1 MAINRSLRQQTLA
14 LMLGSLLL
22 MLLVSLIITLTLAGS
37 VNSYQNL
44 LERPLAS
51 ASLINRANLEFKSQV
66 HEWKN
71 VLLRGTDSAD
81 RSKYWSQF
89 EASEN
94 AVQATLQEIAALDI
108 DSAQQAEARELAQ
121 KHQTLGTTA
130 YRNSLRAFE
139 SAGMDPTAGDQA
151 ARGIDRD
158 FSEHLSGLAARLN
171 QQAQEQSTVIN
182 QAASR
187 ALWIGLVSL
196 CVAAVLIGVL
206 SQWLVNRRLVNPITH
221 LIRQIEQLSHG
232 RLGQPI
238 NSHRADELGTLAR
251 AANQLR
257 DFLESTF
264 GQLKRSTGELD
275 RASGELN
282 TIATRMAQGSRDQF
296 SRTDQVATAMQEM
309 SASAVQVAQHAAE
322 AAHAADDVDSNA
334 QQSAAVMQQTI
345 AAMQA
350 MLQQINHTTE
360 VIQRL
365 EGDSSRIGKVL
376 DVIQGIAEQTNL
388 SALNAAIE
396 AARAGEAGR
405 GFAVVADE
413 VRTLAQ
419 RTAESTSEIQQIIN
433 DVQTGAG
440 EAVKAIASGQAQS
453 ENSMQ
458 QVNQASERLQQITL
472 AIGAVRDMN
481 RQISTA
487 ADEQTS
493 VAEDI
498 SRNITEITDIAAANQ
513 KEVDST
519 SRASQALHELSGE
532 LGTLTGR
539 LSA

>member
-22 MLLVSLIITLTLAGS
+22 MLLVSLVITLTLAGS
-37 VNSYQNL
+37 VNSYQSL

-51 ASLINRANLEFKSQV
+51 ASLINRANLEFKTQV
-66 HEWKN
+66 QEWKN
-71 VLLRGTDSAD
+71 VLLRGANNAD

-89 EASEN
+89 EASEA
-94 AVQATLQEIAALDI
+94 AVQATLQEISALDI
-108 DSAQQAEARELAQ
+108 DSAQQAEARQLMQ
-121 KHQTLGTTA
+121 KHQALGSA
-130 YRNSLRAFE
+130 YRDSLRAFE
-139 SAGMDPTAGDQA
+139 TSGLEPTAGDQA

-158 FSEHLSGLAARLN
+158 FSEHLSDLALRLN
-171 QQAQEQSTVIN
+171 QQAQQQSVQIN
-182 QAASR
+182 QAASS
-187 ALWIGLVSL
+187 ALWVGLVSL

-221 LIRQIEQLSHG
+221 LIRQIEQLSLG

-238 NSHRADELGTLAR
+238 KSHRADELGTLAR

-257 DFLESTF
+257 DFLEDTF

-360 VIQRL
+360 GIQRL

-388 SALNAAIE
+388 LALNAAIE

-458 QVNQASERLQQITL
+458 QVNQAGERLQQITL
-472 AIGAVRDMN
+472 AIEAVRDMN

-519 SRASQALHELSGE
+519 SRASQTLHELSGE

>member
-22 MLLVSLIITLTLAGS
+22 MLLVSLVITLTLAGS
-37 VNSYQNL
+37 VNSYQSL

-51 ASLINRANLEFKSQV
+51 ASLINRANLEFKTQV
-66 HEWKN
+66 QEWKN
-71 VLLRGTDSAD
+71 VLLRGANNAD

-89 EASEN
+89 EASEA
-94 AVQATLQEIAALDI
+94 AVQATLQEISALDI
-108 DSAQQAEARELAQ
+108 DSAQQAEARQLMQ
-121 KHQTLGTTA
+121 KHQALGSA

-139 SAGMDPTAGDQA
+139 TSSLEPTAGDQA

-158 FSEHLSGLAARLN
+158 FSEHLSDLALRLN
-171 QQAQEQSTVIN
+171 QQAQQQSVQIN
-182 QAASR
+182 QAASS
-187 ALWIGLVSL
+187 ALWVGLVSL

-221 LIRQIEQLSHG
+221 LIRQIEQLSLG

-238 NSHRADELGTLAR
+238 KSHRADELGTLAR

-257 DFLESTF
+257 DFLEDTF

-388 SALNAAIE
+388 LALNAAIE

-458 QVNQASERLQQITL
+458 QVNQAGERLQQITL
-472 AIGAVRDMN
+472 AIEAVRDMN

-519 SRASQALHELSGE
+519 SRASQTLHELSGE

>member
-51 ASLINRANLEFKSQV
+51 ASLINRANLEFKTQV
-66 HEWKN
+66 QEWKN

-121 KHQTLGTTA
+121 KHQTLGTA

-171 QQAQEQSTVIN
+171 QQAQEQSTAIN

-322 AAHAADDVDSNA
+322 AAHAADDADSNA

-345 AAMQA
+345 TAMQA
-350 MLQQINHTTE
+350 MLQQINHTTD

-365 EGDSSRIGKVL
+365 EGDSTRIGKVL

-388 SALNAAIE
+388 LALNAAIE

-419 RTAESTSEIQQIIN
+419 RTAESTSEIQQIIT

-458 QVNQASERLQQITL
+458 QVNQAGERLQQITL
-472 AIGAVRDMN
+472 AIEAVRDMN

-519 SRASQALHELSGE
+519 SRASQTLHELSGE

>member
-22 MLLVSLIITLTLAGS
+22 MLLVSLVITLTLAGS
-37 VNSYQNL
+37 VNSYQSL
-44 LERPLAS
+44 LERPLTS
-51 ASLINRANLEFKSQV
+51 ASLINRANLEFKTQV
-66 HEWKN
+66 QEWKN
-71 VLLRGTDSAD
+71 VLLRGANNAD

-89 EASEN
+89 EASEA
-94 AVQATLQEIAALDI
+94 AVQATLQEISALDI
-108 DSAQQAEARELAQ
+108 DSAQQAEARQLMQ
-121 KHQTLGTTA
+121 KHQALGSA

-139 SAGMDPTAGDQA
+139 TSGLEPTAGDQA

-158 FSEHLSGLAARLN
+158 FSEHLSDLALRLN
-171 QQAQEQSTVIN
+171 QQAQQQSVQIN
-182 QAASR
+182 QAASS
-187 ALWIGLVSL
+187 ALWVGLVSL

-221 LIRQIEQLSHG
+221 LIRQIEQLSLG

-238 NSHRADELGTLAR
+238 KSHRTDELGTLAR

-257 DFLESTF
+257 DFLEDTF

-388 SALNAAIE
+388 LALNAAIE

-458 QVNQASERLQQITL
+458 QVNQAGERLQQITL
-472 AIGAVRDMN
+472 AIEAVRDMN

-519 SRASQALHELSGE
+519 SRASQTLHELSGE

>member
-22 MLLVSLIITLTLAGS
+22 MLLVSLVITLTLAGS
-37 VNSYQNL
+37 VNSYQSL

-51 ASLINRANLEFKSQV
+51 ASLINRANLEFKTQV
-66 HEWKN
+66 QEWKN
-71 VLLRGTDSAD
+71 VLLRGANNAD

-89 EASEN
+89 EASEA
-94 AVQATLQEIAALDI
+94 AVQATLQEISALDI
-108 DSAQQAEARELAQ
+108 DSAQQAEARQLMQ
-121 KHQTLGTTA
+121 KHQALGSA

-139 SAGMDPTAGDQA
+139 TSGLEPTAGDQA

-158 FSEHLSGLAARLN
+158 FSEHLSDLALRLN
-171 QQAQEQSTVIN
+171 QQAQQQSVQIN
-182 QAASR
+182 QAASS
-187 ALWIGLVSL
+187 ALWVGLVSL

-221 LIRQIEQLSHG
+221 LIRQIEQLSLG

-238 NSHRADELGTLAR
+238 KSHRADELGTLAR

-257 DFLESTF
+257 DFLEDTF

-345 AAMQA
+345 AAM
-350 MLQQINHTTE
+350 E

-388 SALNAAIE
+388 LALNAAIE

-458 QVNQASERLQQITL
+458 QVNQAGERLQQITL
-472 AIGAVRDMN
+472 AIEAVRDMN

-519 SRASQALHELSGE
+519 SRASQTLHELSGE

>member
-1 MAINRSLRQQTLA
+1 MAINRSLRQQTLV
-14 LMLGSLLL
+14 LMLGSLAL
-22 MLLVSLIITLTLAGS
+22 MLLVALIITLTLAGS
-37 VNSYQNL
+37 VRSYQGL
-44 LERPLAS
+44 LDRPLAS
-51 ASLINRANLEFKSQV
+51 ESLINRANLEFKTQV
-66 HEWKN
+66 QEWKN
-71 VLLRGTDSAD
+71 VLLRGRDSAD

-89 EASEN
+89 EQAE
-94 AVQATLQEIAALDI
+94 ADVQATLQAIAALDI
-108 DSAQQAEARELAQ
+108 DSAQQAQARQLVQE
-121 KHQTLGTTA
+121 HQTLGTA

-158 FSEHLSGLAARLN
+158 FSEHLSDLAMRLN
-171 QQAQEQSTVIN
+171 QQAQVQSTQIH
-182 QAASR
+182 QAANS
-187 ALWIGLVSL
+187 AMWIGLVSL

-206 SQWLVNRRLVNPITH
+206 SQWLVERRLVNPITH
-221 LIRQIEQLSHG
+221 LIRQIEQLSQG
-232 RLGQPI
+232 RLGQPV
-238 NSHRADELGTLAR
+238 NSRRQDELGTLAR

-322 AAHAADDVDSNA
+322 AAHAADDADSNA

-345 AAMQA
+345 TAMQA
-350 MLQQINHTTE
+350 MLQQINHTTD

-365 EGDSSRIGKVL
+365 EGDSTRIGKVL

-388 SALNAAIE
+388 LALNAAIE

-453 ENSMQ
+453 ESSMQ
-458 QVNQASERLQQITL
+458 QVNQAGERLQQITQ
-472 AIGAVRDMN
+472 AIEAVRDMN

-519 SRASQALHELSGE
+519 SRASQTLHELSGE

>member
-51 ASLINRANLEFKSQV
+51 ASLINRANLEFKTQV
-66 HEWKN
+66 QEWKN

-89 EASEN
+89 EASES

-121 KHQTLGTTA
+121 KHQTLGTA

-158 FSEHLSGLAARLN
+158 FSEHLSDLAVRLN

-182 QAASR
+182 QAASS
-187 ALWIGLVSL
+187 AMWIGLVSL

-206 SQWLVNRRLVNPITH
+206 SQWLVNPRLVNPITH

-388 SALNAAIE
+388 LALNAAIE

-458 QVNQASERLQQITL
+458 QVNQAGERLQQITL
-472 AIGAVRDMN
+472 AIEAVRDMN

-519 SRASQALHELSGE
+519 SRASQTLHELSGE

>member
-22 MLLVSLIITLTLAGS
+22 MLLVSLVITLTLAGS
-37 VNSYQNL
+37 VNSYQSL

-51 ASLINRANLEFKSQV
+51 ASLINRANLEFKTQV
-66 HEWKN
+66 QEWKN
-71 VLLRGTDSAD
+71 VLLRGANNAD

-89 EASEN
+89 EASEA
-94 AVQATLQEIAALDI
+94 AVQATLQEISALDI
-108 DSAQQAEARELAQ
+108 DSAQQAEARQLMQ
-121 KHQTLGTTA
+121 KHQALGSA
-130 YRNSLRAFE
+130 YRDSLRAFE
-139 SAGMDPTAGDQA
+139 TSGLEPTAGDQA

-158 FSEHLSGLAARLN
+158 FSEHLSDLALRLN
-171 QQAQEQSTVIN
+171 QQAQQQSVQIN
-182 QAASR
+182 QAASS
-187 ALWIGLVSL
+187 ALWVGLVSL

-221 LIRQIEQLSHG
+221 LIRQIEQLSLG
-232 RLGQPI
+232 RPI
-238 NSHRADELGTLAR
+238 KSHRADELGTLAR

-257 DFLESTF
+257 DFLEDTF

-388 SALNAAIE
+388 LALNAAIE

-458 QVNQASERLQQITL
+458 QVNQAGERLQQITL
-472 AIGAVRDMN
+472 AIEAVRDMN

-519 SRASQALHELSGE
+519 SRASQTLHELSGE

>member
-22 MLLVSLIITLTLAGS
+22 MLLVSLVITLTLAGS
-37 VNSYQNL
+37 VNSYQSL

-51 ASLINRANLEFKSQV
+51 ASLINRANLEFKTQV
-66 HEWKN
+66 QEWKN
-71 VLLRGTDSAD
+71 VLLRGANNAD

-89 EASEN
+89 EASEA
-94 AVQATLQEIAALDI
+94 AVQATLQEISALDI
-108 DSAQQAEARELAQ
+108 DSAQQAEARQLMQ
-121 KHQTLGTTA
+121 KHQALGSA
-130 YRNSLRAFE
+130 YRDSLRAFE
-139 SAGMDPTAGDQA
+139 TSGLEPTAGDQA

-158 FSEHLSGLAARLN
+158 FSEHLSDLALRLN
-171 QQAQEQSTVIN
+171 QQAQQQSVQIN
-182 QAASR
+182 QAASS
-187 ALWIGLVSL
+187 ALWVGLVSL

-206 SQWLVNRRLVNPITH
+206 SQWLVNRRLVNQITH
-221 LIRQIEQLSHG
+221 LIRQIEQLSLG

-238 NSHRADELGTLAR
+238 KSHRADELGTLAR

-257 DFLESTF
+257 DFLEDTF

-388 SALNAAIE
+388 LALNAAIE

-458 QVNQASERLQQITL
+458 QVNQAGERLQQITL
-472 AIGAVRDMN
+472 AIEAVRDMN

-519 SRASQALHELSGE
+519 SRASQTLHELSGE

>member
-51 ASLINRANLEFKSQV
+51 ASLINRANLEFKTQV
-66 HEWKN
+66 QEWKN

-89 EASEN
+89 EASEG

-121 KHQTLGTTA
+121 KHQTLGTA

-158 FSEHLSGLAARLN
+158 FSEHLSDLAVRLN

-182 QAASR
+182 QAASS
-187 ALWIGLVSL
+187 AMWIGLVSL

-388 SALNAAIE
+388 LALNAAIE

-458 QVNQASERLQQITL
+458 QVNQAGERLQQITL
-472 AIGAVRDMN
+472 AIEAVRDMN

-498 SRNITEITDIAAANQ
+498 SRNITEITD
-513 KEVDST
+513 
-519 SRASQALHELSGE
+519 
-532 LGTLTGR
+532 
-539 LSA
+539 

>member
-22 MLLVSLIITLTLAGS
+22 MLLVSLVITLTLAGS
-37 VNSYQNL
+37 VNSYQSL

-51 ASLINRANLEFKSQV
+51 ASLINRANLEFKTQV
-66 HEWKN
+66 QEWKN
-71 VLLRGTDSAD
+71 VLLRGANNAD

-89 EASEN
+89 EASEA
-94 AVQATLQEIAALDI
+94 AVQATLQEISALDI
-108 DSAQQAEARELAQ
+108 DSAQQAEARQLMQ
-121 KHQTLGTTA
+121 KHQALGSA

-139 SAGMDPTAGDQA
+139 TSGLEPTAGDQA

-158 FSEHLSGLAARLN
+158 FSEHLSDLALRLN
-171 QQAQEQSTVIN
+171 QQAQQQSVQIN
-182 QAASR
+182 QAASS
-187 ALWIGLVSL
+187 ALWVGLVSL

-257 DFLESTF
+257 DFLEDTF

-388 SALNAAIE
+388 LALNAAIE

-458 QVNQASERLQQITL
+458 QVNQAGERLQQITL
-472 AIGAVRDMN
+472 AIEAVRDMN

-519 SRASQALHELSGE
+519 SRASQTLHELSGE

>member
-22 MLLVSLIITLTLAGS
+22 MLLVSLVITLTLAGS
-37 VNSYQNL
+37 VNSYQSL

-51 ASLINRANLEFKSQV
+51 ASLINRANLEFKTQV
-66 HEWKN
+66 QEWKN
-71 VLLRGTDSAD
+71 VLLRGANNAD

-89 EASEN
+89 EASEA
-94 AVQATLQEIAALDI
+94 AVQATLQEISALDI
-108 DSAQQAEARELAQ
+108 DSAQQAEARQLMQ
-121 KHQTLGTTA
+121 KHQALSSA
-130 YRNSLRAFE
+130 YRDSLRAFE
-139 SAGMDPTAGDQA
+139 TSGLEPTAGDQA

-158 FSEHLSGLAARLN
+158 FSEHLSDLALRLN
-171 QQAQEQSTVIN
+171 QQAQQQSVQIN
-182 QAASR
+182 QAASS
-187 ALWIGLVSL
+187 ALWVGLVSL

-221 LIRQIEQLSHG
+221 LIRQIEQLSLG

-238 NSHRADELGTLAR
+238 KSHRADELGTLAR

-257 DFLESTF
+257 DFLEDTF

-365 EGDSSRIGKVL
+365 EGDSGRIGKVL
-376 DVIQGIAEQTNL
+376 VQGIAEQTNL
-388 SALNAAIE
+388 LALNAAIE

-458 QVNQASERLQQITL
+458 QVNQAGERLQQITL
-472 AIGAVRDMN
+472 AIEAVRDMN

-519 SRASQALHELSGE
+519 SRASQTLHELSGE

>member
-22 MLLVSLIITLTLAGS
+22 MLLVSLVITLTLAGS
-37 VNSYQNL
+37 VNSYQSL

-51 ASLINRANLEFKSQV
+51 ASLINRANLEFKTQV
-66 HEWKN
+66 QEWKN
-71 VLLRGTDSAD
+71 VLLRGANNAD

-89 EASEN
+89 EASEA
-94 AVQATLQEIAALDI
+94 AVQATLQEISALDI
-108 DSAQQAEARELAQ
+108 DSAQQAEARQLMQ
-121 KHQTLGTTA
+121 KHQALGSA
-130 YRNSLRAFE
+130 YRDSLRAFE
-139 SAGMDPTAGDQA
+139 TSGLEPTAGDQA

-158 FSEHLSGLAARLN
+158 FSEHLSDLALRLN
-171 QQAQEQSTVIN
+171 QQAQQQSVQIN
-182 QAASR
+182 QAASS
-187 ALWIGLVSL
+187 ALWVGLVSL

-221 LIRQIEQLSHG
+221 LIRQIEQLSLG

-238 NSHRADELGTLAR
+238 KSHRADELGTLAR

-257 DFLESTF
+257 DFLEDTF

-388 SALNAAIE
+388 LALNAAIE

-458 QVNQASERLQQITL
+458 QVNQAGERLQQITL
-472 AIGAVRDMN
+472 AIEAVRDMN

-519 SRASQALHELSGE
+519 SRASQTLHELSGE

>member
-22 MLLVSLIITLTLAGS
+22 MLLVSLVITLTLAGS
-37 VNSYQNL
+37 VNSYQSL

-51 ASLINRANLEFKSQV
+51 ASLINRANLEFKTQV
-66 HEWKN
+66 QEWKN
-71 VLLRGTDSAD
+71 VLLRGANNAD

-89 EASEN
+89 EASEA
-94 AVQATLQEIAALDI
+94 AVQATLQEISALDI
-108 DSAQQAEARELAQ
+108 DSAQQAEARQLMQ
-121 KHQTLGTTA
+121 KHQALGSA

-139 SAGMDPTAGDQA
+139 TSGLEPTAGDQA

-158 FSEHLSGLAARLN
+158 FSEHLSDLALRLN
-171 QQAQEQSTVIN
+171 QQAQQQSVQIN
-182 QAASR
+182 QAASS
-187 ALWIGLVSL
+187 ALWVGLVSL

-221 LIRQIEQLSHG
+221 LIRQIEQLSLG

-238 NSHRADELGTLAR
+238 KSHRADELGTLAR

-257 DFLESTF
+257 DFLEDTF

-388 SALNAAIE
+388 LALNAAIE

-458 QVNQASERLQQITL
+458 QVNQAGERLQQITL
-472 AIGAVRDMN
+472 AIEAVRDMN

-519 SRASQALHELSGE
+519 SRASQTLHELSGE

>member
-22 MLLVSLIITLTLAGS
+22 MLLVSLVITLTLAGS
-37 VNSYQNL
+37 VNSYQSL

-51 ASLINRANLEFKSQV
+51 ASLINRANLEFKTQV
-66 HEWKN
+66 QEWKN
-71 VLLRGTDSAD
+71 VLLRGANNAD

-89 EASEN
+89 EASEA
-94 AVQATLQEIAALDI
+94 AVQATLQEISALDI
-108 DSAQQAEARELAQ
+108 DSAQQAEARQLMQ
-121 KHQTLGTTA
+121 KHQALGSA
-130 YRNSLRAFE
+130 YRDSLRAFE
-139 SAGMDPTAGDQA
+139 TSGLEPPAGDQA

-158 FSEHLSGLAARLN
+158 FSEHLSDLALRLN
-171 QQAQEQSTVIN
+171 QQAQQQSVQIN
-182 QAASR
+182 QAASS
-187 ALWIGLVSL
+187 ALWVGLVSL

-221 LIRQIEQLSHG
+221 LIRQIEQLSLG

-238 NSHRADELGTLAR
+238 KSHRADELGTLAR

-257 DFLESTF
+257 DFLEDTF

-388 SALNAAIE
+388 LALNAAIE

-458 QVNQASERLQQITL
+458 QVNQAGERLQQITL
-472 AIGAVRDMN
+472 AIEAVRDMN

-519 SRASQALHELSGE
+519 SRASQTLHELSGE